1 MSETRTAPPVS
12 EDLRAI
18 ALIAYSLLVLATF
31 NGLTAIA
38 AVVLAYIKRD
48 AARGTPWESH
58 FRNIIHVFWIAV
70 IVSLLALALALPV
83 FGGFVYAMITTDGHP
98 PPGAIGSA
106 LLLVPVFVLGGAI
119 FFVWFLYRTLRGLIH
134 TIEARPF

>member
-1 MSETRTAPPVS
+1 MSEPRAEAPAG

-18 ALIAYSLLVLATF
+18 LLIAYSLLVLATF

-48 AARGTPWESH
+48 AARGTLWESH

-70 IVSLLALALALPV
+70 FVSLAMLALAVPV
-83 FGGFVYAMITTDGHP
+83 FGGLAFSLITTDGHP
-98 PPGAIGSA
+98 PAAAIGWA
-106 LLLVPVFVLGGAI
+106 MMLVPVFLMGGGI

>member
-1 MSETRTAPPVS
+1 M
-12 EDLRAI
+12 
-18 ALIAYSLLVLATF
+18 LATF

-48 AARGTPWESH
+48 AARGTVWESH

-70 IVSLLALALALPV
+70 IVSLVALALALQA
-83 FGGFVYAMITTDGHP
+83 FGGLAFALITTDGHP
-98 PPGAIGSA
+98 PPAAIGWA
-106 LLLVPVFVLGGAI
+106 VMLVPVFLMGAGI

>member
-1 MSETRTAPPVS
+1 MSEARADAN

-18 ALIAYSLLVLATF
+18 LLIAYSLLVLATF

-38 AVVLAYIKRD
+38 AVALAYIKRD
-48 AARGTPWESH
+48 AARGTLWESH

-70 IVSLLALALALPV
+70 IVSLVVLALALPV
-83 FGGFVYAMITTDGHP
+83 IGGLAFSMITTDGHP
-98 PPGAIGSA
+98 PPAAIVPA
-106 LLLVPVFVLGGAI
+106 VMLVPVFLVGGGI

-134 TIEARPF
+134 TIESKPF

>member
-1 MSETRTAPPVS
+1 MSETRAEAG

-48 AARGTPWESH
+48 AARGTLWESH

-70 IVSLLALALALPV
+70 IVSLLVLALALPII
-83 FGGFVYAMITTDGHP
+83 GGLAFSMITTDGHP
-98 PPGAIGSA
+98 PPGAILPA
-106 LLLVPVFVLGGAI
+106 VMLVPVFLAGGGI

>member
-1 MSETRTAPPVS
+1 MSETRDAPG

-48 AARGTPWESH
+48 AARGTVWESH

-70 IVSLLALALALPV
+70 IVSLVALALALQA
-83 FGGFVYAMITTDGHP
+83 FGGLAFALITTDGHP
-98 PPGAIGSA
+98 PPAAIGWA
-106 LLLVPVFVLGGAI
+106 VMLVPVFLMGAGI

>member
-1 MSETRTAPPVS
+1 MSEVRADAD

-18 ALIAYSLLVLATF
+18 LLIAYSLLVLATF

-70 IVSLLALALALPV
+70 IVSLVALALALPT
-83 FGGFVYAMITTDGHP
+83 FGGLAFSMIATDGHP
-98 PPGAIGSA
+98 PPAAIGWA
-106 LLLVPVFVLGGAI
+106 VMLVPVFVIGALI
-119 FFVWFLYRTLRGLIH
+119 FFVWYLYRILRGLIH
-134 TIEARPF
+134 TIESKPF

>member
-1 MSETRTAPPVS
+1 MSEARAEAG

-70 IVSLLALALALPV
+70 IVSLVALALALPT
-83 FGGFVYAMITTDGHP
+83 FGGLAFSIITTDGHP
-98 PPGAIGSA
+98 PPAAIGLA
-106 LLLVPVFVLGGAI
+106 VMLVPVFVIGALI
-119 FFVWFLYRTLRGLIH
+119 FFVWYLYRILRGLIH
-134 TIEARPF
+134 TIESKPF

>member
-1 MSETRTAPPVS
+1 MSEPRTAPPLG

-48 AARGTPWESH
+48 ASRGTPWESH

-70 IVSLLALALALPV
+70 IVSLIALALALPV
-83 FGGFVYAMITTDGHP
+83 FGGLVFAMITTDGHP
-98 PPGAIGSA
+98 PPAAIGSA
-106 LLLVPVFVLGGAI
+106 VLLIPVFLLGGGI

-134 TIEARPF
+134 AIEAQPF

>member
-1 MSETRTAPPVS
+1 MSETRAPAG
-12 EDLRAI
+12 EDLRTF

-48 AARGTPWESH
+48 AARGTLWEGH
-58 FRNIIHVFWIAV
+58 FRNIIQVFWIAV

-83 FGGFVYAMITTDGHP
+83 FGALAYSLITTDGHP
-98 PPGAIGSA
+98 PPAAIGSA
-106 LLLVPVFVLGGAI
+106 MLLVPVFLVGGTI
-119 FFVWFLYRTLRGLIH
+119 FFVWFVYRTLRGLIH
-134 TIEARPF
+134 AIEERPF